1 MHFASDMKNLRHE
14 IDTLRRDRQKLVDR
28 LHRFG
33 SALQS
38 DTANM
43 LSAMRTAM
51 HEEHARMR
59 EERGNFNAKNQ
70 RNIHHMM
77 HTLHGER
84 AHARRNFMGKP
95 A

>member
-14 IDTLRRDRQKLVDR
+14 IETLRHERRGMVDGLR
-28 LHRFG
+28 RFG

-43 LSAMRTAM
+43 LSAMREAM
-51 HEEHARMR
+51 HEEHSRLREMR
-59 EERGNFNAKNQ
+59 ATFNAKNQ
-70 RNIHHMM
+70 RGIHQMIDV
-77 HTLHGER
+77 LHRER
-84 AHARRNFMGKP
+84 ARARHSFMGKT